1 MNDGQSNPN
10 NPRKESSTPDPLA
23 AIVKQGPNNAGMLDI
38 SSLTEEEQS
47 AIVLDY
53 QRGLVDIRLRAASLG
68 VDVTVLGETL
78 RHLAEKTI
86 EISKSEGASV
96 TVTHTQD
103 SSLGR
108 TEIIMGNTEQAQRGR
123 LTKSQGGDRDW
134 TPFYVI
140 GGLIVAGI
148 VLVAVLAR

>member
-1 MNDGQSNPN
+1 MSTNDGRGEKKDQG
-10 NPRKESSTPDPLA
+10 DPLA
-23 AIVKQGPNNAGMLDI
+23 AIVRRGPNHGDLDI
-38 SSLTEEEQS
+38 SKLSEAEQK

-53 QRGLVDIRLRAASLG
+53 QRGLIDVRLRAATLG
-68 VDVTVLGETL
+68 IDASALGETL
-78 RHLAEKTI
+78 RTLADATQSVSET
-86 EISKSEGASV
+86 EGASV

-134 TPFYVI
+134 TPYYVI
-140 GGLIVAGI
+140 GGLIVIAIVAIGFFAG
-148 VLVAVLAR
+148 